1 MMEHYTIYLEKLNS
15 IGGLTCGAIITGINF
30 WIFPETTLAF
40 AAIAVLVM
48 VIMDVITKYYYLSNR
63 NGGYKKAR
71 KCGAINSQQ
80 FWDGTKVKLITY
92 AVVMIIAGLSYRVTA
107 LEIAGT
113 VFSSVAYGAMFWR
126 EAQSI
131 GENLHVDWLTAFA
144 KRKENEVLGKTDEE
158 GIEKESGGNI

>member
-1 MMEHYTIYLEKLNS
+1 MEQYTIYFEKLSS
-15 IGGLTCGAIITGINF
+15 IGGLTCGALITGINF
-30 WIFPETTLAF
+30 WIFPEATLAF
-40 AAIAVLVM
+40 AAIAVLGM
-48 VIMDVITKYYYLSNR
+48 VILDVITKYYYLSKS

-92 AVVMIIAGLSYRVTA
+92 AVIMIIAGLSYKVTA
-107 LEIAGT
+107 LELAGT

-131 GENLHVDWLTAFA
+131 GENLHIDWLCTFA
-144 KRKENEVLGKTDEE
+144 KRKENEVLGKSDEE
-158 GIEKESGGNI
+158 GMKKETGGEI